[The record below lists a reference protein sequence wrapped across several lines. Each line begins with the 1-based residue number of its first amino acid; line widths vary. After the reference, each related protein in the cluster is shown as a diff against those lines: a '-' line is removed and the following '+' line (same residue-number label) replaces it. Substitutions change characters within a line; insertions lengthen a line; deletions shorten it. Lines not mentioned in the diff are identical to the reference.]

1 MESHE
6 ADADVGVAD
15 LIGSWRLVSV
25 RAPDE
30 GAGNDAPFGS
40 SPRGVLTYGA
50 DGRMS
55 VIITHGGRGSL
66 SGDFVASSTDQRAE
80 AFATWF
86 AYAGRYT
93 LTGDEVR
100 HHVEV
105 STVENWVTTD
115 LVRQVNLEGDR
126 LILHTAPMPIDGKI
140 QVTELIWERIT

>member
-1 MESHE
+1 MEQNETH
-6 ADADVGVAD
+6 ANPGGAGV
-15 LIGSWRLVSV
+15 IGSWRLVSA

-30 GAGNDAPFGS
+30 GAENDVPFGS

-55 VIITHGGRGSL
+55 VIITYGGRTS
-66 SGDFVASSTDQRAE
+66 SSDDFVASPTDQGDE

-86 AYAGRYT
+86 AYAGRYS

-105 STVENWVTTD
+105 STVENWVATD
-115 LVRQVNLEGDR
+115 LVRQVTLEGDR
-126 LILHTAPMPIDGKI
+126 LILMAPIPIDGKTL
-140 QVTELIWERIT
+140 VTELIWERIT

>member
-1 MESHE
+1 MGQNETY
-6 ADADVGVAD
+6 ADPGVAGV
-15 LIGSWRLVSV
+15 IGSWRLVSA

-30 GAGNDAPFGS
+30 GAEDDAPFGS

-55 VIITHGGRGSL
+55 VIITYGGRTSM
-66 SGDFVASSTDQRAE
+66 SDDFGASPTDQRTE

-86 AYAGRYT
+86 AYAGRYS

-105 STVENWVTTD
+105 STVESWVATD
-115 LVRQVNLEGDR
+115 LVRQVKLEGDR
-126 LILHTAPMPIDGKI
+126 LILMAPIPIDGKTL
-140 QVTELIWERIT
+140 VAELVWERVT